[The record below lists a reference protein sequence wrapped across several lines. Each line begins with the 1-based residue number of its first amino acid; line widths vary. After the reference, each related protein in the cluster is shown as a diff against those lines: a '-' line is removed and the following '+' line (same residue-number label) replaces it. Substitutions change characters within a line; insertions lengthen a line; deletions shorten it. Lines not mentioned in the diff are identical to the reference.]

1 MRILIV
7 GAGRGGAR
15 VIRQLQKNPNLT
27 LLIVDPGDEPFAV
40 REGIIE
46 RVDIKE
52 SVTPLNLEYVL
63 EQARPD
69 LMILTLTAED
79 MGLGTAPGLDILA
92 EALRGEIAA
101 LSEVPVIEIARGR

>member
-27 LLIVDPGDEPFAV
+27 LLIVDPVDEPFAV

-46 RVDIKE
+46 RVDFKE
-52 SVTPLNLEYVL
+52 SLTPLNLEYVL

-69 LMILTLTAED
+69 LMILTRTAED
-79 MGLGTAPGLDILA
+79 MGMGTAPGLDILA
-92 EALRGEIAA
+92 EALREEIAA
-101 LSEVPVIEIARGR
+101 LSEIPVIELARGR